1 MFSQSYINISWRMG
15 TIFFTSRRYLLKRC
29 VSDSTRIESSQT
41 RSPCNTLRQRLFT
54 SPCNHQFQLIPRHR
68 PRIIH
73 RQQLHLT
80 KQRWS
85 SIWWPIKCTK
95 TRYLWRSYSAKPP
108 WRSLKKPFYQT
119 FNIQHPPFPKGYGT
133 PTTKLIFLAQVENDK
148 AKSYYA
154 SIPDWL
160 ETMSM
165 TKQLIVAISA

>member
-85 SIWWPIKCTK
+85 SIWWPINAPKRGIYGAATAPSLPDGLSKNHFTK
-95 TRYLWRSYSAKPP
+95 P
-108 WRSLKKPFYQT
+108 
-119 FNIQHPPFPKGYGT
+119 
-133 PTTKLIFLAQVENDK
+133 LI
-148 AKSYYA
+148 S
-154 SIPDWL
+154 SIPHFLKGMVRQPPSWYSWRKL
-160 ETMSM
+160 KM
-165 TKQLIVAISA
+165 TRPNHITPVSLTG